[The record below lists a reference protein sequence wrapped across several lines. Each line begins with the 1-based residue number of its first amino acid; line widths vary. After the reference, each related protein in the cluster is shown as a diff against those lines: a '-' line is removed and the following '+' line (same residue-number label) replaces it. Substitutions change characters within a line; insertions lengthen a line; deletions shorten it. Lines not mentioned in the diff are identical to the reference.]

1 MILTLIGLSLNF
13 VGTLAII
20 LETISGGSIR
30 PKVYSF
36 VFRGVNEITMN
47 QGIRR
52 MKLTCKEIRVLLWV
66 ISICG
71 GFLFQILDLIIPLIK
86 TG

>member
-13 VGTLAII
+13 LGTFAII

-36 VFRGVNEITMN
+36 ILEGVHEIGMN
-47 QGIRR
+47 HEIKKI
-52 MKLTCKEIRVLLWV
+52 KLTCKEIRILFWV
-66 ISICG
+66 ISICV
-71 GFLFQILDLIIPLIK
+71 GFLFQILDLYI
-86 TG
+86 

>member
-13 VGTLAII
+13 IGTFAVI

-30 PKVYSF
+30 YKVYSS
-36 VFRGVNEITMN
+36 VFRRINEITMN
-47 QGIRR
+47 EGIRR

-66 ISICG
+66 ISICA
-71 GFLFQILDLIIPLIK
+71 GFLFQILDFLA
-86 TG
+86 